1 MQTLAREIGQTLVLL
16 ALAAAITAT
25 YVGLGLVAIRFLG

>member
-1 MQTLAREIGQTLVLL
+1 METLAREIGQTLVLL
-16 ALAAAITAT
+16 ALAAAVTGA

>member
-1 MQTLAREIGQTLVLL
+1 METLVREIRQTLTLL
-16 ALAAAITAT
+16 ALAAAVTSA